1 MNAPSMSVM
10 HRALCL
16 CLMFAGACT
25 RDAPKAPPE
34 QEGAA
39 ERRVEKTPRHDLGGV
54 PKIRVMH
61 TKQPPN
67 LDGSL
72 DEPAWRLARSTGAFV
87 ETLKGGASKLQA
99 SAKLLWDEHF
109 LYLGAAVQDSLLRAS
124 QRHHDAHLW
133 EQDSVELM
141 IDPDGDELD
150 YYEVQVSP
158 GGVVFDTRFDA
169 RRVPKPFGH
178 MDWDGNVRVGVSTDG
193 TLDDEER
200 DTGYVVEIAIPWQ
213 AFSLEGKPVEAP
225 AVGDEWRANIY
236 VLDLFEEGQRAAA
249 WSPPGIGDFHV
260 PPRFGILLFE
270 GESDEMVNDLESVGV
285 PR

>member
-1 MNAPSMSVM
+1 
-10 HRALCL
+10 
-16 CLMFAGACT
+16 
-25 RDAPKAPPE
+25 
-34 QEGAA
+34 
-39 ERRVEKTPRHDLGGV
+39 
-54 PKIRVMH
+54 MH
-61 TKQPPN
+61 TKQPPD

-72 DEPAWRLARSTGAFV
+72 DEPAWRFARSTGAFV
-87 ETLKGGASKLQA
+87 GTLNGGASRLQT
-99 SAKLLWDEHF
+99 SAKLLWDETF
-109 LYLGAAVQDSLLRAS
+109 LYLGVMVQDSLLRAS
-124 QRHHDAHLW
+124 QRDHDAHLW

-169 RRVPKPFGH
+169 RRVPKPFGYV
-178 MDWDGNVRVGVSTDG
+178 DWDGQVRVGVSTDG

-200 DTGYVVEIAIPWQ
+200 DVGYVVEIAIPWQ

-225 AVGDEWRANIY
+225 TMGDEWRANIY
-236 VLDLFEEGQRAAA
+236 VLDSFEEGQQAAA

-260 PPRFGILLFE
+260 PARFGILLFE
-270 GESDEMVNDLESVGV
+270 GESDAMVNDLESVGV